1 MDAKKEVNRT
11 SVTTRRDYWKKLKH
25 YATEKEIP
33 LQNVIDEAIKEF
45 IEKIENKKE
54 DI

>member
-45 IEKIENKKE
+45 IEKIERDEK
-54 DI
+54 